1 MLLSQGEK
9 DPHGNAENRRASISF
24 ILEEVGE
31 VEDKGLIER
40 RPSMMTLKN
49 TMRNKM
55 RRFSE
60 ISIMDI
66 TRDQSLRGLGV
77 LIVSVILFII
87 FMYCFNWLGVSL
99 FFFEFFK

>member
-1 MLLSQGEK
+1 VLLSQGKK
-9 DPHGNAENRRASISF
+9 DLHGNAEIRRASISF

-31 VEDKGLIER
+31 VEEKDLIER

-55 RRFSE
+55 RSFSE
-60 ISIMDI
+60 ISIIDI
-66 TRDQSLRGLGV
+66 RRDQSLRDLGI

-87 FMYCFNWLGVSL
+87 FMYCFNWLDVYL

>member
-1 MLLSQGEK
+1 MSQGKK
-9 DPHGNAENRRASISF
+9 DRHGNAENRRASISF

-31 VEDKGLIER
+31 VEEKDLIER
-40 RPSMMTLKN
+40 RPSMMILKT

-60 ISIMDI
+60 ISMMDI
-66 TRDQSLRGLGV
+66 RRDQSLRGLGV

-87 FMYCFNWLGVSL
+87 FMYCFNWMGVYL